1 MFKLAGI
8 SGKHEMEEEEEMGT
22 ASAAESSRRVLTE
35 LLGPERRD
43 RILASLYILRQDDI
57 NVVRVASI
65 QVWKAL
71 VQNTPRT
78 GG

>member
-1 MFKLAGI
+1 
-8 SGKHEMEEEEEMGT
+8 MEEEEEMGT

>member
-1 MFKLAGI
+1 MDD
-8 SGKHEMEEEEEMGT
+8 EEEM
-22 ASAAESSRRVLTE
+22 AVVSADNSRRVLTD

-43 RILASLYILRQDDI
+43 RILAGLYILRQDDI
-57 NVVRVASI
+57 SVVRLASI

-78 GG
+78 GTYFKLCLIFF